1 LRSRQRRG
9 ALLVLSLA
17 LSFPAGGASAAC
29 PIELAVYKD
38 RDSISGI
45 DFRPAG
51 QGATVTNTFRM
62 NIGERGFDGFV
73 MWTEDVARPY
83 AMVTHNCPEGD
94 VTGEEIA
101 ACTLWEGVVYSIDA
115 AGKVGL
121 LPREGETA
129 PQGLLFPD
137 LARLMRLSPAYTAA
151 GLTAVPFDAFELSGC
166 QE

>member
-1 LRSRQRRG
+1 MS
-9 ALLVLSLA
+9 
-17 LSFPAGGASAAC
+17 LSFPAGAASAAC

-38 RDSISGI
+38 RDAIAGI

-62 NIGERGFDGFV
+62 NIGEQGFDGFV
-73 MWTEDVARPY
+73 MWTDGVARPY
-83 AMVTHNCPEGD
+83 AMVTHGCPEGD

-101 ACTLWEGVVYSIDA
+101 ACTLWEGVVYSIDD

-121 LPREGETA
+121 LPREGEAA

-137 LARLMRLSPAYTAA
+137 FARLMQASPAYAA
-151 GLTAVPFDAFELSGC
+151 TGLTATPFDAFQLSGC